1 MLRNSK
7 ILFQK
12 FTTSPAPR
20 GCCIRGVKTMSL
32 GTAVSR
38 VFSTMCVS
46 NVRISGGA
54 KTLSSTAKGHIY
66 GTLRPVPLHFITLL
80 QETADTVTEAW
91 PHLSTLESA
100 HYSGCPWFSEMVKS
114 VFQLWTI
121 TIVRFWPLNYKT
133 GHPTPPTNETIWK
146 TTLSQPKAVLLQ

>member
-1 MLRNSK
+1 ML
-7 ILFQK
+7 ILL
-12 FTTSPAPR
+12 TASPAPR

-46 NVRISGGA
+46 NVRIYGGA

-80 QETADTVTEAW
+80 QETADTVTEA
-91 PHLSTLESA
+91 
-100 HYSGCPWFSEMVKS
+100 
-114 VFQLWTI
+114 
-121 TIVRFWPLNYKT
+121 
-133 GHPTPPTNETIWK
+133 
-146 TTLSQPKAVLLQ
+146 